1 MNIIFDKN
9 FFIEEPEENNL
20 LNNIILDLVE
30 PNVLVMIQ
38 NFYSIVQINNDI
50 FEKNSIKFY

>member
-1 MNIIFDKN
+1 VNIIFDKN

>member
-30 PNVLVMIQ
+30 PNVLVMIR